1 MTSTARRPAFDRIM
15 IDLNTQCDFLLPSGA
30 LPVANRATALPNIR
44 RLMTWARLQQVP
56 IISSLEAHR
65 LGESLH
71 GLPPHCIDRS
81 PGQRKL
87 PFTLMPRRI
96 LVMGD
101 NTTDLPNDAFRRYQQ
116 VILTKR
122 NVDFL
127 TNPKADR
134 LINSIGVDHFIIFGI
149 SAAHCVKAMVLG
161 LIAQHNHVVVVTDAC
176 GWWSQSDADHSFRQ
190 MDAKGAVLVTTEE
203 LVTGVAEE
211 RIRAQ
216 RPLHVLEMSERTAY
230 EDTARDEELG
240 RTSRSMTRRRT
251 PSRGAAPR
259 AAGNGSTHRPNGDTK
274 ALPQPNGNGHAP
286 AADEKKVPRP
296 KSVPEL
302 PTTRARRSR
311 GAPDSPRQRRG
322 LA

>member
-1 MTSTARRPAFDRIM
+1 M
-15 IDLNTQCDFLLPSGA
+15 
-30 LPVANRATALPNIR
+30 PVANRGTAMPNIR
-44 RLMTWARLQQVP
+44 RLMTWARLEQVP

-65 LGESLH
+65 MGESPN

-101 NTTDLPNDAFRRYQQ
+101 NTTDLPSDAFRRFQQ

-134 LINSIGVDHFIIFGI
+134 LINSVGVDHFIIFGI

-176 GWWSQSDADHSFRQ
+176 GWWSQGDADHSFRQ

-203 LVTGVAEE
+203 LVSGAADE
-211 RIRAQ
+211 RIRTQ

-251 PSRGAAPR
+251 PARPGDASPR
-259 AAGNGSTHRPNGDTK
+259 AANGHGKANGNGGNGHVSSEAEKKVHRPN
-274 ALPQPNGNGHAP
+274 NI
-286 AADEKKVPRP
+286 
-296 KSVPEL
+296 PEL
-302 PTTRARRSR
+302 PAMRARRSR
-311 GAPDSPRQRRG
+311 RGAPDSASRQRRG

>member
-1 MTSTARRPAFDRIM
+1 MSSARRPTFDRIL
-15 IDLNTQCDFLLPSGA
+15 IDLNTQFDFLLPGGA
-30 LPVANRATALPNIR
+30 MPVANRSTALPNIR
-44 RLMTWARLQQVP
+44 RLMNWARLQEVP

-65 LGESLH
+65 IGESLH

-87 PFTLMPRRI
+87 PFTLMPKRI

-101 NTTDLPNDAFRRYQQ
+101 NTTDLPSDPFRRYQQ
-116 VILTKR
+116 IIFTKR

-127 TNPKADR
+127 SNPKADR

-176 GWWSQSDADHSFRQ
+176 GWWSHSDAEHSFRQ
-190 MDAKGAVLVTTEE
+190 MDAKGAVLVSTEE
-203 LVTGVAEE
+203 LVTGAAEE
-211 RIRAQ
+211 RIRTQ
-216 RPLHVLEMSERTAY
+216 RPLHVLEMSQRTAY

-251 PSRGAAPR
+251 PARNGEAAHR
-259 AAGNGSTHRPNGDTK
+259 AGEGNGKSEATGK
-274 ALPQPNGNGHAP
+274 ASGNGNGHAP
-286 AADEKKVPRP
+286 GGSEKKVQPPKGLPEVTAYRAVKGRRGSSHPSPRP
-296 KSVPEL
+296 
-302 PTTRARRSR
+302 
-311 GAPDSPRQRRG
+311 RRG